1 LELRAYFQALRKH
14 WLTIALT
21 TVICLTGAVVAYF
34 LTPPVY
40 SSSVTFY
47 VSTPLAEGSNPL
59 NAGQFAQARVNSYV
73 GLLESEELARR
84 VIRDQDLTLT
94 PIELS
99 RQIEATAQ
107 LNTVLVK
114 AEVRDTDRER
124 SLAIARGIN
133 NTFGVMVDEL
143 DNRGRGAD
151 IVIITSVSGPT
162 GSPFPVA
169 PNRIIYGGIG
179 LLAGLGLGV
188 LIAIS
193 RDAFDTTVRTEETAA
208 SLIGG
213 AVIGIIDFDPDSVR
227 NPLLLPG
234 TSSSS
239 RAESF
244 RQLRTNLQFID
255 ATKSADVLLVTSAVP
270 EEGKSLTSVNLA
282 LSFVEFGQSVLLID
296 ADLRRPTVWSYL
308 GVEKEV
314 GLSGVLVGNV
324 RVEEAVQ
331 PWGVHGLYVLT
342 SGQLA
347 PNPAEL
353 LGSKAMSDL
362 VSKVRTDFDKVIIDT
377 PPLLPVTDAALC
389 SAAVDGVVLV
399 VRWGRTSR
407 TQVATAVGAL
417 EQVNARLLGG
427 VLNMR
432 RLNRAERREYAAHG
446 YYGA

>member
-1 LELRAYFQALRKH
+1 VELRAYFQALRKH
-14 WLTIALT
+14 WLTIVSA
-21 TVICLTGAVVAYF
+21 TVICLMAAVIAYF
-34 LTPPVY
+34 LTPPVF
-40 SSSVTFY
+40 SSDVTFY
-47 VSTPLAEGSNPL
+47 VSTPLSAGSNPL

-73 GLLESEELARR
+73 GLLESEQLAQR
-84 VIRDQDLTLT
+84 VIADQNLSLT
-94 PIELS
+94 PSELT
-99 RQIEATAQ
+99 RKIDATAQ
-107 LNTVLVK
+107 LNTVLVTAQVK
-114 AEVRDTDRER
+114 DTDQER

-133 NTFGVMVDEL
+133 NTFGSMVDEL
-143 DNRGRGAD
+143 DNKGRGAD
-151 IVIITSVSGPT
+151 IVIITPVSGPSLT
-162 GSPFPVA
+162 PYPIA
-169 PNRIIYGGIG
+169 PSKVIYGGLG
-179 LLAGLGLGV
+179 LLAGLGLGA
-188 LIAIS
+188 LITIS
-193 RDAFDTTVRTEETAA
+193 REAFDTTVRTEEMTS
-208 SLIGG
+208 SLIDGP
-213 AVIGIIDFDPDSVR
+213 VIGVIDYDPDSVR
-227 NPLLLPG
+227 SPLLLPG
-234 TSSSS
+234 TASG

-296 ADLRRPTVWSYL
+296 ADLRRPKIWTYL
-308 GVEKEV
+308 GVEKEI

-362 VSKVRTDFDKVIIDT
+362 VAKVKTDFDKVIIDT

-389 SAAVDGVVLV
+389 SAAADGVVMV

-427 VLNMR
+427 VVNMR

>member
-1 LELRAYFQALRKH
+1 MELRAYFRALRKH
-14 WLTIALT
+14 WLTIALAT
-21 TVICLTGAVVAYF
+21 IICLAGAVVAYF

-84 VIRDQDLTLT
+84 LIDDQALTLT
-94 PIELS
+94 PNEVS
-99 RQIEATAQ
+99 RKIEASAQ
-107 LNTVLVK
+107 LNTVLVT
-114 AEVRDTDRER
+114 AEVKDTDPGR

-133 NTFGVMVDEL
+133 NTFGLMVDEL
-143 DNRGRGAD
+143 DNKGREAD
-151 IVIITSVSGPT
+151 IVIITPVSGPT
-162 GSPFPVA
+162 LIPFPIA
-169 PNRIIYGGIG
+169 PNRLIYGGLG
-179 LLAGLGLGV
+179 LLAGLGFGA

-193 RDAFDTTVRTEETAA
+193 REAFDTTVRTEETAA
-208 SLIGG
+208 SLIKGP
-213 AVIGIIDFDPDSVR
+213 VIGVIDFDPTSVK

-234 TSSSS
+234 ASSTG
-239 RAESF
+239 RTESF

-255 ATKSADVLLVTSAVP
+255 ATKNADVLLVTSAVP
-270 EEGKSLTSVNLA
+270 DEGKSLTSVNLA
-282 LSFVEFGQSVLLID
+282 MSFVEFGQSVLLID

-324 RVEEAVQ
+324 TVEEAVQ
-331 PWGVHGLYVLT
+331 PWGVRGLYVLT

-362 VSKVRTDFDKVIIDT
+362 ISKVRIDFDKVIIDT
-377 PPLLPVTDAALC
+377 PPLIPVTDAALC
-389 SAAVDGVVLV
+389 SAAVDGVILV

-417 EQVNARLLGG
+417 EQVNARVLGG

-432 RLNRAERREYAAHG
+432 RLGRAERRNYAAHG